1 LSKKKREETPD
12 YEEPDEVEEPTVKKG
27 KWKAKRVETPE
38 EPDEVEEAS
47 AKTGKLKARRVE
59 SPEHEQAEESEVKN
73 GKNKAVQ
80 SDDEEPV
87 VRYGRIATR
96 LAPNKKVKIEPEVLE
111 DEFDK
116 TGNLKPG

>member
-38 EPDEVEEAS
+38 
-47 AKTGKLKARRVE
+47 
-59 SPEHEQAEESEVKN
+59 HEQAEESEVKK
-73 GKNKAVQ
+73 GKRKAIQ
-80 SDDEEPV
+80 SDDEEAV
-87 VRYGRIATR
+87 VRYGRKVKR
-96 LAPNKKVKIEPEVLE
+96 LAPNKNVKIESEVFE
-111 DEFDK
+111 DEFDE